1 MLPEEILH
9 AIVQS
14 LAYNPN
20 IIEREFLDPPRKYC
34 APALLPL
41 SVTSHQFRRICLPFL
56 FAYVKLK
63 RAGDLRK
70 LRSHSLDNVAFF
82 ACIKALDIHALSI
95 EADYKLLPRLLPHL
109 HNLSCLFILETPIS
123 ITLLH
128 AIRCHPSATVVISS
142 FKDLPQGMDHSDL
155 GKVIVKRLPIYR
167 DDRYRNEC
175 FNHLLD
181 CGMKVKRA
189 VINHPRLL
197 NESFG
202 NSRFSG
208 LIELKLKMGWSA
220 VDLSWFDNFSC
231 AHPHLRKISF
241 TDFERTVFRKQNTFM
256 FIVPFLEALA
266 REDLTAAAY
275 LKGFAVTRDTST
287 TNVSCHWRVT
297 SLFLTVHESF
307 QRVLSLASSL
317 FPETSVLTID
327 RAPCTVDELIT
338 SLRRFPCLKIVSL
351 LCTFEQIDFGS
362 DEPWQDPSIV
372 EVYDGP
378 MIGPV
383 ATEFAMSW
391 CISRIAKAVPSIKAF
406 YIREEGCDGP
416 NQTGARWYIT
426 GWIFVH
432 DMHKEKPSNT
442 PIALYITPLTKR
454 PGWQPGSKLMT
465 PKYFETTFFV

>member
-63 RAGDLRK
+63 RDGDLRK
-70 LRSHSLDNVAFF
+70 LQSHSLDNVAFF
-82 ACIKALDIHALSI
+82 ACIKALDINAFAI
-95 EADYKLLPRLLPHL
+95 GADYQLLPRLLPHL
-109 HNLSCLFILETPIS
+109 HNLSCLFILETPINT
-123 ITLLH
+123 TLLH
-128 AIRCHPSATVVISS
+128 AIQCHPSATVVISS
-142 FKDLPQGMDHSDL
+142 FNDLPPELDHSDL
-155 GKVIVKRLPIYR
+155 GKVIVKRLTIYR
-167 DDRYRNEC
+167 DDRHRNEYDY
-175 FNHLLD
+175 LLD
-181 CGMKVKRA
+181 CGMKVKWA
-189 VINHPRLL
+189 VVNHPRFL

-208 LIELKLKMGWSA
+208 LIELELKMGWSA

-241 TDFERTVFRKQNTFM
+241 TNFERTVFQKQNTFM
-256 FIVPFLEALA
+256 FIVPFLKALA
-266 REDLTAAAY
+266 QEDLTAATY
-275 LKGFAVTRDTST
+275 IKGFAVTRDTST

-297 SLFLTVHESF
+297 SLFLTVLGSF
-307 QRVLSLASSL
+307 KRVLSLASSS

-338 SLRRFPCLKIVSL
+338 SFHRFPCLKIVSL
-351 LCTFEQIDFGS
+351 LRTFERIDFGS
-362 DEPWQDPSIV
+362 DKPWQDPSIV

-378 MIGPV
+378 KIGPV
-383 ATEFAMSW
+383 ATEFAMNW
-391 CISRIAKAVPSIKAF
+391 CTSRIAKAVPSIEAF
-406 YIREEGCDGP
+406 YIREDGCDGP
-416 NQTGARWYIT
+416 NHTGTRWHIN

-432 DMHKEKPSNT
+432 DMHKEAPSNT

-454 PGWQPGSKLMT
+454 PGWRPGSKLMT
-465 PKYFETTFFV
+465 PKYFGTTFFV